1 VRLLSAGD
9 EVGCGGTP
17 NNKTSLAIYFK
28 QWAEERR
35 GLTLAE
41 LGCSDH
47 VASPT
52 NWSGC
57 FNDSA
62 SLVSPGAASRR
73 YFYSQLFSH
82 DYGIETYATITA
94 IAREYVP
101 QLHTAANYPPG
112 NAMQGPSHQWIRAF
126 REKAFTNVWAVRPHD
141 PDSFL
146 RRAASNRNAR
156 LASRSISSTPDQIS
170 IEIRSQIS
178 CRSQISIDLI

>member
-1 VRLLSAGD
+1 MLCVCLSAGD

-62 SLVSPGAASRR
+62 SIVSPGAASRR

-82 DYGIETYATITA
+82 DYGIETYATVTA

-146 RRAASNRNAR
+146 RRAASKANAR
-156 LASRSISSTPDQIS
+156 LAAGRRTGTGRSRSP
-170 IEIRSQIS
+170 RSS
-178 CRSQISIDLI
+178 CRAG

>member
-1 VRLLSAGD
+1 MRLLSAGD

-141 PDSFL
+141 PSILSFAELPAIATLVSRLDRSHRRQIRSRSRSDL
-146 RRAASNRNAR
+146 RSPADLR
-156 LASRSISSTPDQIS
+156 SRSI
-170 IEIRSQIS
+170 
-178 CRSQISIDLI
+178 

>member
-1 VRLLSAGD
+1 MLTTLCWPGSFSYDPIADPQNVSAETCVSDHLKPYIDDGINQIKDPFVSMGD

-35 GLTLAE
+35 GLTLAD

-62 SLVSPGAASRR
+62 SIVSPGAASRR

-94 IAREYVP
+94 IAREYVL
-101 QLHTAANYPPG
+101 LHT
-112 NAMQGPSHQWIRAF
+112 F
-126 REKAFTNVWAVRPHD
+126 
-141 PDSFL
+141 
-146 RRAASNRNAR
+146 
-156 LASRSISSTPDQIS
+156 
-170 IEIRSQIS
+170 
-178 CRSQISIDLI
+178 